1 MAKLT
6 DEQVNKEIEMLSKS
20 QYVKL
25 ARRERNIRNKK
36 RQYLY
41 SLRSLE
47 RRGKQLAEQGITMA
61 SLDEIE
67 IRIFDNGTK

>member
-67 IRIFDNGTK
+67 TRIFDNGTK